1 MRIIPL
7 TLSLLLLSACV
18 TEAGETVANPDP
30 LPALALQQDNP
41 RLALLEHML
50 AGYFESDV
58 INRPTVCAAWYG
70 DDGQLGGPSAG
81 EETALI
87 ARFPQLAPMARCTNT
102 AQGWQDSE
110 TGEAAMVF
118 TIHEFACASDT
129 SCSAWGG
136 YRSNGG
142 NSMSYLYNGEWD
154 GARWQFT
161 RDMRIIAE

>member
-1 MRIIPL
+1 MRFIPL

-18 TEAGETVANPDP
+18 TEAGEPGVDPDP

-41 RLALLEHML
+41 RLALLEHVL
-50 AGYFESDV
+50 AGYFASDV
-58 INRPTVCAAWYG
+58 VNRPTVCAAWYE

-81 EETALI
+81 RETDLI
-87 ARFPQLAPMARCTNT
+87 ARFPQLAPMARCKNT
-102 AQGWQDSE
+102 DEGWQHSL
-110 TGEAAMVF
+110 TGQAAMVF

-129 SCSAWGG
+129 RCSAWGG

-142 NSMSYLYNGEWD
+142 NSMSYYYSGEWD
-154 GARWQFT
+154 GERWQFT